1 MKLHVLWVTAMLLMG
16 VVACDSGPRS
26 PVGFRLPEGNI
37 ERGKVAFLE
46 LRCYGCHRVAGIEL
60 PPLTGDLAKPV
71 ALGGEVFRG
80 VTDGYLVTSII
91 HPSYRLA
98 RGYSKGQIAMSEGA
112 SRMPNHGNSMTVH
125 QLVDLVAFLQSRYSV
140 VPAPQPVF

>member
-1 MKLHVLWVTAMLLMG
+1 MKRHLLWVTTVLLMG

-37 ERGKVAFLE
+37 ERGKAAFLE
-46 LRCYGCHRVAGIEL
+46 LRCYSCHRLTGVEL
-60 PPLTGDLAKPV
+60 PPLTEDLAKPV
-71 ALGGEVFRG
+71 TLGGVVFRE

-98 RGYSKGQIAMSEGA
+98 RGYSKVRIAVSEGV

-125 QLVDLVAFLQSRYSV
+125 QLVDLVAFLQSRYRV
-140 VPAPQPVF
+140 VPAPQAVF